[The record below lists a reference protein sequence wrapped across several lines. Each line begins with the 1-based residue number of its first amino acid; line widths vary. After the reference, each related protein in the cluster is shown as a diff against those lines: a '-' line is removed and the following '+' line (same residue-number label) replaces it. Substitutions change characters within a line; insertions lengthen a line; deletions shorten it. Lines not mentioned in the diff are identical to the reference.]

1 MYYRYSPK
9 QSAEIRRYAC
19 LHGVTAT
26 ARYYSRKLSVQLAE
40 TTVRSI
46 RDAYKE
52 EIKLKWKDDG
62 EANTGICTYVAQV
75 KDTLEDKE
83 NAALIIM
90 DDFRGQITPAINTLL
105 EKNII
110 SLPVIKELG
119 TKWMVETAEYISE
132 NPQFI
137 TNGFIQAGIAGA
149 LDGVEEEAIKM
160 NEDQADYEEDSE
172 EDIEDYEEDSEEDI
186 ACETNV
192 YEDDEPEVIVL
203 A

>member
-1 MYYRYSPK
+1 M
-9 QSAEIRRYAC
+9 
-19 LHGVTAT
+19 
-26 ARYYSRKLSVQLAE
+26 
-40 TTVRSI
+40 
-46 RDAYKE
+46 
-52 EIKLKWKDDG
+52 
-62 EANTGICTYVAQV
+62 

-160 NEDQADYEEDSE
+160 NEDEADYEEDSE
-172 EDIEDYEEDSEEDI
+172 EDIEDYEEDSEADIGDYEEDSEEDI

>member
-1 MYYRYSPK
+1 
-9 QSAEIRRYAC
+9 
-19 LHGVTAT
+19 
-26 ARYYSRKLSVQLAE
+26 
-40 TTVRSI
+40 
-46 RDAYKE
+46 
-52 EIKLKWKDDG
+52 
-62 EANTGICTYVAQV
+62 
-75 KDTLEDKE
+75 
-83 NAALIIM
+83 
-90 DDFRGQITPAINTLL
+90 
-105 EKNII
+105 
-110 SLPVIKELG
+110 
-119 TKWMVETAEYISE
+119 MVETAEYISE